1 MIGAAVIGM
10 GYWGPNLARNFA
22 TADGSQLV
30 MICDKDR
37 KRLEKISRQYP
48 AAQMSDNV
56 AEVFDNKKVELV
68 SIATPVHTHYQLA
81 KQALAAGKHVL
92 VEKPLT
98 GNVAEAEELV
108 DLAAKHGRV
117 LMVDHTFIYHPAVE
131 KIRDLIKRGELG
143 DLCYYDSVRINL
155 GLFQHDISVLW
166 DLAPHDAS
174 IMEHIIGKPAK
185 WVQAAGARH
194 AGQPVESMAY
204 VTVQFEDNILGHMHV
219 NWLSPVKVRQII
231 VGGSKRMLVYDDNLV
246 TEKVKIYDRG
256 VELHSI
262 EGIHQAMVQ
271 YRMGDMYAPAISTDE
286 ALKRAVQHLLYCIR
300 EGKSPLTD
308 GAAGL
313 RVVRILDGA
322 QRSIATGERI
332 ML

>member
-22 TADGSQLV
+22 TADGAQLV
-30 MICDKDR
+30 MCCDKDR
-37 KRLEKISRQYP
+37 RRLEKIGRQHP
-48 AAQMSDNV
+48 GAQMTDAV
-56 AEVFDNKKVELV
+56 AEVFGSKKVDLAA
-68 SIATPVHTHYQLA
+68 IATPVHTHYALA
-81 KQALAAGKHVL
+81 KQALLAGKHVL

-98 GNVAEAEELV
+98 GSVSEAEELV
-108 DLAAKHGRV
+108 DLAQKAGLV

-131 KIRDLIKRGELG
+131 KIGDVIRRGELG

-174 IMEHIIGKPAK
+174 IMEHIIGKPAR

-204 VTVQFEDNILGHMHV
+204 VTVQFADNILGHMHV

-271 YRMGDMYAPAISTDE
+271 YRMGDMHAPAIAADE
-286 ALKRAVQHLLYCIR
+286 ALKRAVQHLVYCIR
-300 EGKSPLTD
+300 EGKTPVTD

-313 RVVRILDGA
+313 RVVRILDAA

-332 ML
+332 AL

>member
-22 TADGSQLV
+22 TADGCALV
-30 MICDKDR
+30 MCCDKDR
-37 KRLEKISRQYP
+37 RRLEKTARQYP
-48 AAQMSDNV
+48 AATMTDSL
-56 AEVFDNKKVELV
+56 AEVLDNKTVDVV
-68 SIATPVHTHYQLA
+68 SIATPVHTHYSLA
-81 KQALAAGKHVL
+81 KSALAAGKHVL

-108 DLAAKHGRV
+108 DLAKKNGRV

-131 KIRDLIKRGELG
+131 KMKDIIRRGELG
-143 DLCYYDSVRINL
+143 DICYYDSVRINL

-174 IMEHIIGKPAK
+174 IMEHLIGKPVK

-204 VTVQFEDNILGHMHV
+204 VTVQFDDNILGHMHV

-231 VGGSKRMLVYDDNLV
+231 VGGGKRMLVYDDNLV

-271 YRMGDMYAPAISTDE
+271 YRMGDMYAPAIATEE
-286 ALKRAVQHLLYCIR
+286 ALKRAIQHLVYCIR
-300 EGKSPLTD
+300 ESKSPVTD

-313 RVVRILDGA
+313 RVVRILEA
-322 QRSIATGERI
+322 AERSLESGSRI

>member
-22 TADGSQLV
+22 TADGTQLV
-30 MICDKDR
+30 MLCDKDR
-37 KRLEKISRQYP
+37 RRLEKISRQYP
-48 AAQMSDNV
+48 AAQVTDQV
-56 AEVFDNKKVELV
+56 AEVFENKKVDLV
-68 SIATPVHTHYQLA
+68 AIATPVHTHYQLA
-81 KQALAAGKHVL
+81 RQALTSGKHVL

-98 GNVAEAEELV
+98 GSVAEAEELV

-143 DLCYYDSVRINL
+143 DICYYDSVRINL

-174 IMEHIIGKPAK
+174 IMEHIIGKPVR

-286 ALKRAVQHLLYCIR
+286 ALRRAVQHLLYCIR

>member
-22 TADGSQLV
+22 TADGCGLV
-30 MICDKDR
+30 MCCDKDR
-37 KRLEKISRQYP
+37 RRLEKIGRQYP
-48 AAQMSDNV
+48 AATMTDNV
-56 AEVFDNKKVELV
+56 AEVLENKKVDIV
-68 SIATPVHTHYQLA
+68 SIATPVHTHYALA
-81 KQALAAGKHVL
+81 KEALTAGKHVL

-98 GNVAEAEELV
+98 GSVAEAEELV
-108 DLAAKHGRV
+108 DLARKNGRV

-131 KIRDLIKRGELG
+131 KIKDAIRRGELG
-143 DLCYYDSVRINL
+143 DICYYDSVRINL

-174 IMEHIIGKPAK
+174 IMEHLIGKPVK

-256 VELHSI
+256 VETHSI

-271 YRMGDMYAPAISTDE
+271 YRMGDMYAPAIATDE
-286 ALKRAVQHLLYCIR
+286 ALKRAVQHLVFCIR
-300 EGKSPLTD
+300 EGKSPVTD

-313 RVVRILDGA
+313 RVVRILEAAHRSLADG
-322 QRSIATGERI
+322 SRI
-332 ML
+332 NL

>member
-22 TADGSQLV
+22 TADGAQLV
-30 MICDKDR
+30 MLCDKDR
-37 KRLEKISRQYP
+37 RRLEKISRQYP
-48 AAQMSDNV
+48 AAQVTDQV
-56 AEVFDNKKVELV
+56 AEVFENKKVDLV
-68 SIATPVHTHYQLA
+68 AIATPVHTHYQLA
-81 KQALAAGKHVL
+81 RQALTSGKHVL

-98 GNVAEAEELV
+98 GSVAEAEELV

-143 DLCYYDSVRINL
+143 DICYYDSVRINL

-174 IMEHIIGKPAK
+174 IMEHIIGKPVR

-286 ALKRAVQHLLYCIR
+286 ALRRAVQHLLYCIR

>member
-22 TADGSQLV
+22 TADGAQLV
-30 MICDKDR
+30 MLCDKDR
-37 KRLEKISRQYP
+37 RRLEKISRQYP
-48 AAQMSDNV
+48 AAQVTDQV
-56 AEVFDNKKVELV
+56 AEVLENKKVDLV
-68 SIATPVHTHYQLA
+68 AIATPVHTHYQLA
-81 KQALAAGKHVL
+81 RQALTAGKHVL

-143 DLCYYDSVRINL
+143 DICYYDSVRINL

-174 IMEHIIGKPAK
+174 IMEHIIGKPVR

-286 ALKRAVQHLLYCIR
+286 ALRRAVQHLLYCIR

-322 QRSIATGERI
+322 QRSIANGERI

>member
-1 MIGAAVIGM
+1 MIGAAVIGL

-22 TADGSQLV
+22 SADGGQLV
-30 MICDKDR
+30 MCCDKDR
-37 KRLEKISRQYP
+37 RRLDKFARQYP
-48 AAQMSDNV
+48 GAQMSDNY
-56 AEVFDNKKVELV
+56 AEVLENKKVDLV
-68 SIATPVHTHYQLA
+68 SIATPVHTHYPLA
-81 KQALAAGKHVL
+81 KQALLAGKHVM

-98 GNVAEAEELV
+98 GSVAEAEELV
-108 DLAAKHGRV
+108 DLATKQGRI

-131 KIRDLIKRGELG
+131 KIRDVIKRGELG
-143 DLCYYDSVRINL
+143 DICYYDSVRINL

-174 IMEHIIGKPAK
+174 IMEHIIGKPAR

-231 VGGSKRMLVYDDNLV
+231 VGGSKRMVLYDDNLV

-271 YRMGDMYAPAISTDE
+271 YRMGDMYAPAIATEE
-286 ALKRAVQHLLYCIR
+286 ALKRAVQHLIYCIR
-300 EGKSPLTD
+300 ESRSPLTD

-313 RVVRILDGA
+313 RVVRILDAA
-322 QRSIATGERI
+322 QRSIAGGSRI
-332 ML
+332 NL

>member
-22 TADGSQLV
+22 TADGCALA
-30 MICDKDR
+30 MCCDKDR
-37 KRLEKISRQYP
+37 RRLEKIGRQYP
-48 AAQMSDNV
+48 AATMTDNI
-56 AEVFDNKKVELV
+56 AEVLENKKVDIV
-68 SIATPVHTHYQLA
+68 SIATPVHTHYALA
-81 KQALAAGKHVL
+81 KQALTAGKHVL

-98 GNVAEAEELV
+98 GSVAEAEELV
-108 DLAAKHGRV
+108 DLAKKNGRV

-131 KIRDLIKRGELG
+131 KIKDAIRRGELG
-143 DLCYYDSVRINL
+143 DICYYDSVRINL

-174 IMEHIIGKPAK
+174 IMEHLIGKPVK

-256 VELHSI
+256 VETHSI

-271 YRMGDMYAPAISTDE
+271 YRMGDMYAPAIATDE
-286 ALKRAVQHLLYCIR
+286 ALKRAIQHLVYCIR
-300 EGKSPLTD
+300 EGKSPVTD

-313 RVVRILDGA
+313 RVVRILEAAHRSLADG
-322 QRSIATGERI
+322 SRI
-332 ML
+332 NL